1 MFTALTEEISAQI
14 DKILTDLLE
23 QAEAEAVMLCDR
35 GGNIIAEQSVN
46 EYQAEDNIAALAA
59 GAFFATVEIARLVGE
74 SKFRRLLHQ
83 GEKTSIYMERL
94 GGDML
99 LLVVFSKDS
108 NPGLVRLYA
117 RTACQELTRFSN
129 ALAPQQDGKSD
140 ALSSLKLEIDENA
153 QPFTTSARAGS
164 R

>member
-1 MFTALTEEISAQI
+1 MFTALTEEVSREI

-35 GGNIIAEQSVN
+35 GGNIIAQQSVN
-46 EYQAEDNIAALAA
+46 EYHAEDNIAALAA

-83 GEKTSIYMERL
+83 GEKMSIYMERL

-117 RTACQELTRFSN
+117 RSTCQELAQFAST
-129 ALAPQQDGKSD
+129 LAPQQDGKSE
-140 ALSSLKLEIDENA
+140 ALSALKLEIDENV
-153 QPFTTSARAGS
+153 QPFTTSAKAAS
-164 R
+164 H